1 MSHEEGHVGPHQ
13 EVTGQTLDERVA
25 DELKN
30 QTFGDAT
37 AEKIKDVAASAIQY
51 AEDAGKAAGKWIDEK
66 AAKLIPGS
74 EDARGDYN
82 NYLHNRYKDFFPPD
96 ALKPQQYP
104 EDLFQSNQPNAVG
117 FYILTRKSSIA
128 AKQQGNTTD
137 VIRFGEADEHFNPE
151 YDTSANRASSEMN
164 AQKNVVGGAA
174 AVSALGAGLSFF
186 KGNGDSSFGSF
197 LNKGAKV
204 VGATAGAAI
213 LSRGAH
219 EGMTE
224 DDNNS
229 LTFLDTSIHLHVP
242 QSVITQYQ
250 ADWQGEELGVA
261 GALANRRSN
270 QTDGAEIVELL
281 GRGIISAAANI
292 PRAAGIGNADFASSI
307 EATTKKLNNPFKEQ
321 LFKSIGFRKFAF
333 GYTFSPRN
341 ESEAMTVERIIN
353 LFKYHMHPEISPGQ
367 MFLVYPSEFLIEFL
381 HVEDGQVHTNHHM
394 PRIAGCAL
402 TDVKITY
409 GPDGTFQT
417 IKDTKGMPSEI
428 TMELSF
434 TELETLTA
442 NRIAEGY

>member
-1 MSHEEGHVGPHQ
+1 MTTETETETTDLRV
-13 EVTGQTLDERVA
+13 ENTETGQR
-25 DELKN
+25 N
-30 QTFGDAT
+30 TFGDDMSA
-37 AEKIKDVAASAIQY
+37 KIVSVAGEAIEF
-51 AEDAGKAAGKWIDEK
+51 AEDAGKAAGDWIEEK
-66 AAKLIPGS
+66 ASNWFSPEGAG
-74 EDARGDYN
+74 EARGAYRE
-82 NYLHNRYKDFFPPD
+82 YLNRRYKDFFPTD
-96 ALKPQQYP
+96 ALTPQQYP
-104 EDLFQSNQPNAVG
+104 EDLFSANQPNAVG
-117 FYILTRKSSIA
+117 FYILTRKSSTA
-128 AKQQGNTTD
+128 FKRQGKDKETIGYHD
-137 VIRFGEADEHFNPE
+137 GGDIHHNPE
-151 YDTSANRASSEMN
+151 NDSAANRASSEMN

-174 AVSALGAGLSFF
+174 GISALGAGLTFF
-186 KGNGDSSFGSF
+186 KGNGESKFGSF
-197 LNKGAKV
+197 LNKATKV

-219 EGMTE
+219 EGWTDGKGE
-224 DDNNS
+224 NNS

-270 QTDGAEIVELL
+270 QTDGAEIVELM

-292 PRAAGIGNADFASSI
+292 PRAAGIGNADFGSSL

-394 PRIAGCAL
+394 PRVAGCAL
-402 TDVKITY
+402 TDVKVTY

-417 IKDTKGMPSEI
+417 IKDTAGMPSEI

-442 NRIAEGY
+442 NRIAEGF

>member
-1 MSHEEGHVGPHQ
+1 MAHNDTHVGPHPPPDPT
-13 EVTGQTLDERVA
+13 EGN
-25 DELKN
+25 KN
-30 QTFGDAT
+30 QTVGD
-37 AEKIKDVAASAIQY
+37 KASEFASE
-51 AEDAGKAAGKWIDEK
+51 ALRKANEAGKAAGEWIEDKASKWFSPGGAEDSRGTYRDE
-66 AAKLIPGS
+66 
-74 EDARGDYN
+74 
-82 NYLHNRYKDFFPPD
+82 YLNPRYKSFFPAD

-104 EDLFQSNQPNAVG
+104 EDLFNSNQPNAVG
-117 FYILTRKSSIA
+117 FYIMVRKSSTA
-128 AKQQGNTTD
+128 VLSEHSKTRETHRFSDSTD
-137 VIRFGEADEHFNPE
+137 LHELPEH
-151 YDTSANRASSEMN
+151 DSAANRASSEMN

-186 KGNGDSSFGSF
+186 DANGDSKIGSF
-197 LNKGAKV
+197 LNKATKV
-204 VGATAGAAI
+204 VGATAGATI
-213 LSRGAH
+213 LSKGMH
-219 EGMTE
+219 EGFTKE
-224 DDNNS
+224 NDNR
-229 LTFLDTSIHLHVP
+229 LTFLDSAIHLHVP

-270 QTDGAEIVELL
+270 QTDGAEIVELM

-292 PRAAGIGNADFASSI
+292 PRAAGIGNADFAGSL

-341 ESEAMTVERIIN
+341 ENEALSVERIIN

-367 MFLVYPSEFLIEFL
+367 MFLVYPSEFVIEFL
-381 HVEDGQVHTNHHM
+381 HVEDGKVHTNHHM
-394 PRIAGCAL
+394 PRVASCAL
-402 TDVKITY
+402 TDVKVTY